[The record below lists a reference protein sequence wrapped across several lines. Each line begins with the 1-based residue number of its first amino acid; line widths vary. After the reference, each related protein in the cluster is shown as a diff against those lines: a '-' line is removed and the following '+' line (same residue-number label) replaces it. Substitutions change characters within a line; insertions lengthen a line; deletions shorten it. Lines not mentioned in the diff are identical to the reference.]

1 MPGFPLTIGT
11 RLTCF
16 HQAPATIAPTP
27 VPVTILGQF
36 VATPANQIGV
46 IGCPFPPPPATP
58 PSPCLTIKWLQ
69 PSVKVTVQAQPL
81 LLMPPP
87 YTGIAPGACIA
98 AAGPQ
103 GAATT
108 KLNQAKVTAL

>member
-27 VPVTILGQF
+27 VPVSILAQP
-36 VATPANQIGV
+36 VATASSQIGV
-46 IGCPFPPPPATP
+46 IGCLFMPGGVA
-58 PSPCLTIKWLQ
+58 SPCVTIKWSQ
-69 PSVKVTVQAQPL
+69 PSVKVTVQTQPL

-87 YTGIAPGACIA
+87 DTGVAPGVCIA
-98 AAGPQ
+98 AAPQ
-103 GAATT
+103 GAAMM
-108 KLNQAKVTAL
+108 KVNQAKVTAV

>member
-1 MPGFPLTIGT
+1 VPGFPLTIGT

-46 IGCPFPPPPATP
+46 IGCLFAPGGVA
-58 PSPCLTIKWLQ
+58 SPCVTIKWSQ
-69 PSVKVTVQAQPL
+69 PSLTVTVQAQPL

-87 YTGIAPGACIA
+87 DTGIAPGVCIA
-98 AAGPQ
+98 AAPQ
-103 GAATT
+103 GAAMM